1 MSIDNGVMMQFFQW
15 YDPFGGKLWDQL
27 KSEVNNLTSAGFTGV
42 WIPPCYK
49 GSGGPND
56 VGYGCYDLFDLGEF
70 DQKNAVRT
78 KYGTRAQLLAAIGAA
93 RAAGLQVYGDVVFNH
108 KDGGDF
114 TEDVQAQSVNWDD
127 RNQPTS
133 DWYTIKIW

>member
-15 YDPFGGKLWDQL
+15 YDPFGGTLWDQL

-56 VGYGCYDLFDLGEF
+56 VGYGVYDLFDLGEF
-70 DQKNAVRT
+70 DQKGSVRT
-78 KYGTRAQLLAAIGAA
+78 KYGTKEELLQAIEALHA
-93 RAAGLQVYGDVVFNH
+93 SGLQCYADVVFNH
-108 KDGGDF
+108 KDGAD
-114 TEDVQAQSVNWDD
+114 EIEEIWAQEVD
-127 RNQPTS
+127 
-133 DWYTIKIW
+133 